1 MDLGYPT
8 TEVVY
13 LIRKS
18 LSVHGALERP
28 KNAQHS
34 RRRPCIARRPVPLIV
49 PARAQ
54 NDMLPQSICRRIR
67 KVIPIQLDLCV
78 CFLEHRLIV
87 RRHTVICEERRY
99 HIDRI
104 TPKLEL
110 RDPMRDRTITRL
122 WYLRSKQIL
131 NLSGRSTRIV
141 IILLL
146 DTLEI
151 CPICNQDRNADACGI
166 PRAGVPYEKGLS

>member
-1 MDLGYPT
+1 
-8 TEVVY
+8 
-13 LIRKS
+13 
-18 LSVHGALERP
+18 
-28 KNAQHS
+28 
-34 RRRPCIARRPVPLIV
+34 VPLIV

-67 KVIPIQLDLCV
+67 KVIPIQLDLLRVIHFSLLTLPSDNGEYQAHLCV

-104 TPKLEL
+104 TPAERISRWTLESGWESCLTYVPKLEL

-166 PRAGVPYEKGLS
+166 PRAGVPYKKGLP